1 MMRSRLPV
9 SHEGFSLV
17 EVMVALVVVSI
28 GLLGIAKMQALALS
42 STGTAKMRSLASI
55 EAASLASTLRADR
68 SYWSAITAN
77 LTVNV
82 SSTGVVTS
90 TQDPAL
96 NAAPASHCT
105 SAATPCTSKQVA
117 AQDLSDWATGV
128 ITGAAGVVAVL
139 PGGSAVITCQVDATG
154 ANPVT
159 CRIQLN
165 WNENVVAL
173 NTATSA
179 TATATQ
185 NNNALAALS
194 PTQYILYVQ
203 P

>member
-1 MMRSRLPV
+1 MMRSRLPAA
-9 SHEGFSLV
+9 HDGFSLV

-68 SYWSAITAN
+68 SYWSAIAAN

-90 TQDPAL
+90 TQDPTL
-96 NAAPASHCT
+96 NSAPASHCT
-105 SAATPCTSKQVA
+105 SAATPCTSAQVA
-117 AQDLSDWATGV
+117 AQDLREWSDTL
-128 ITGAAGVVAVL
+128 VAVL
-139 PGGSAVITCQVDATG
+139 PGLTGAVIACRVDATA

-159 CRIQLN
+159 CSVTLT

-179 TATATQ
+179 TATAAQ
-185 NNNALAALS
+185 NQSALAALS

>member
-1 MMRSRLPV
+1 MMSSRLPV
-9 SHEGFSLV
+9 SHDGFSLV

-55 EAASLASTLRADR
+55 QAASLASTLRADR

-77 LTVNV
+77 LTVSV

-90 TQDPAL
+90 TQDPTL
-96 NAAPASHCT
+96 NAAPASQCASAAAPCT
-105 SAATPCTSKQVA
+105 SAQVA
-117 AQDLSDWATGV
+117 AQDLREWADTL
-128 ITGAAGVVAVL
+128 VAVL
-139 PGGSAVITCQVDATG
+139 PGLQVGQPVAVITCQVDATA

-159 CRIQLN
+159 CSIQLA
-165 WNENVVAL
+165 WNENVVGL

-179 TATATQ
+179 TATAAQ
-185 NNNALAALS
+185 NQTALS
-194 PTQYILYVQ
+194 NISQTQYFLYVQ

>member
-9 SHEGFSLV
+9 SHDGFSLV

-55 EAASLASTLRADR
+55 EAASLASALRADR
-68 SYWSAITAN
+68 NYWSAIGAN
-77 LTVNV
+77 LTVSV
-82 SSTGVVTS
+82 SKTGTVSS
-90 TQDPAL
+90 TQDPSL
-96 NAAPASHCT
+96 NAAPPSLCASV
-105 SAATPCTSKQVA
+105 ATPCTSAQVA
-117 AQDLSDWATGV
+117 AQDLSDWAKGLT
-128 ITGAAGVVAVL
+128 AAL
-139 PGGSAVITCQVDATG
+139 PGLVNAVIQCNIDATG

-159 CRIQLN
+159 CSIN
-165 WNENVVAL
+165 VTWNENVVAL

-179 TATATQ
+179 TATAAQ
-185 NNNALAALS
+185 NQAALAAVS
-194 PTQYILYVQ
+194 QTQYILYVQ

>member
-9 SHEGFSLV
+9 SHDGFSLV

-55 EAASLASTLRADR
+55 QAASLASTLRADR
-68 SYWSAITAN
+68 SYWSKITAN
-77 LTVNV
+77 LTVSV
-82 SSTGVVTS
+82 SSTTGAVTAVPDS
-90 TQDPAL
+90 TL
-96 NAAPASHCT
+96 NTAPASHCA
-105 SAATPCTSKQVA
+105 SAAAPCTSAQVA
-117 AQDLSDWATGV
+117 AQDLSDWAQTL
-128 ITGAAGVVAVL
+128 IAVL
-139 PGGSAVITCQVDATG
+139 PAGSAVVKCNVDATL

-159 CRIQLN
+159 CSIQLT

-179 TATATQ
+179 TATAAQ
-185 NNNALAALS
+185 NQFALS
-194 PTQYILYVQ
+194 NISQTQYILYVQ

>member
-1 MMRSRLPV
+1 MMRSSLPV
-9 SHEGFSLV
+9 SHDGFSLV

-55 EAASLASTLRADR
+55 QAASLASTLRADR

-77 LTVNV
+77 LTVTVNA
-82 SSTGVVTS
+82 TGVVTS
-90 TQDPAL
+90 VQDASL
-96 NAAPASHCT
+96 NAVPASHCN
-105 SAATPCTSKQVA
+105 SVAAPCTSAQVA
-117 AQDLSDWATGV
+117 AQDLRDWADTL
-128 ITGAAGVVAVL
+128 VAVL
-139 PGGSAVITCQVDATG
+139 PGLTTAVITCQVDATA

-159 CRIQLN
+159 CSIQLN

-185 NNNALAALS
+185 NKNALSATS